1 MAFIQI
7 AYCISVPVLLLLS
20 WFSKSRH
27 FFMNVL
33 AVSNLLLIGYGVFL
47 IRQLTGWYQL
57 AKQLHIDHARLDAYL
72 STIDKV
78 RLSLIVLLPLL
89 GFIRIVQKSRAYS
102 IVLLSLVYWN
112 NPVHYWNTYDLFDKI
127 AVYFCLLC
135 SGYALL
141 WLLKKLPY
149 QSPVV

>member
-1 MAFIQI
+1 
-7 AYCISVPVLLLLS
+7 
-20 WFSKSRH
+20 
-27 FFMNVL
+27 MNVL
-33 AVSNLLLIGYGVFL
+33 AVSNLLLIGYAVFL
-47 IRQLTGWYQL
+47 IRQLAGWYQL
-57 AKQLHIDHARLDAYL
+57 AKQLHIDHTKLDTNV

-89 GFIRIVQKSRAYS
+89 GLIRIVQKSRAYS

-112 NPVHYWNTYDLFDKI
+112 NPVNYWNTYDLFNKI

-149 QSPVV
+149 QSQLV

>member
-7 AYCISVPVLLLLS
+7 AYCISVPIFLLLS
-20 WFSKSRH
+20 WFYKSRH

-33 AVSNLLLIGYGVFL
+33 AVSNLLLIGYAVFVV
-47 IRQLTGWYQL
+47 RQLSGWYRL
-57 AKQLHIDHARLDAYL
+57 AKQLHIDHTNIDAYVG
-72 STIDKV
+72 TMDKI
-78 RLSLIVLLPLL
+78 RLSLIVLLPFL
-89 GFIRIVQKSRAYS
+89 GLIRIIQRSRIYS
-102 IVLLSLVYWN
+102 IILLSLVYWN
-112 NPVHYWNTYDLFDKI
+112 NPIHYWNTFDLFNKI

-149 QSPVV
+149 QFTVV